1 MNKKILAIAV
11 SAVIVIAGTVAFWNT
26 RKVERGQDIS
36 KEVVVITDGRGEIQV
51 TKNPERIVT
60 FDYGVLDILDN
71 IGIDVVGL
79 PKSALPS
86 DFSKYKDDKYKNLG
100 DLKTPDFEAVNSAKP
115 DLIIISGRQED
126 MYDKFSEIAP
136 TILLDIDGEAYMDT
150 FTRNVNALGKIFDK
164 GEIVEEKLKNIE
176 KQIEDINRKVTEKHV
191 TASTIMVNDGA
202 LSAFGG
208 QSRFGIIYNQLGFDN
223 VDNNMKESTHGQQ
236 ISFEY
241 LVEKNSDYI
250 FVVDRGA
257 AQGKEGT
264 AKSILDNELVKSTNA
279 YKNNK
284 IVYLNSVAWY
294 TVAGGINST
303 ETMLKD
309 IDQAIK

>member
-11 SAVIVIAGTVAFWNT
+11 SAVIVIAGTVTFWNT
-26 RKVERGQDIS
+26 RKVESGQDIS
-36 KEVVVITDGRGEIQV
+36 KEVVVITDGRGEFQV
-51 TKNPERIVT
+51 TKDPQRIVT

-71 IGIDVVGL
+71 MGIDVVGL

-86 DFSKYKDDKYKNLG
+86 DFSKYKDEKYKNLG
-100 DLKTPDFEAVNSAKP
+100 DLKTPDFEAVNSVKP

-164 GEIVEEKLKNIE
+164 GKIVEEKLKNIE

-208 QSRFGIIYNQLGFDN
+208 QSRFGIIYKQLGFDN
-223 VDNNMKESTHGQQ
+223 VDKNMKESTHGQQ

>member
-26 RKVERGQDIS
+26 RKVESGQDIS

-51 TKNPERIVT
+51 AKDPQRIVT

-71 IGIDVVGL
+71 MGIDVVGL

-86 DFSKYKDDKYKNLG
+86 DFSKYKDEKYKNLG
-100 DLKTPDFEAVNSAKP
+100 DLKTPDFEAVNSVKP

-164 GEIVEEKLKNIE
+164 GKIVEEKLKNIE

-208 QSRFGIIYNQLGFDN
+208 QSRFGIIYKELGFDN
-223 VDNNMKESTHGQQ
+223 VDKNMKESTHGQQ

-303 ETMLKD
+303 ETMIRD